1 MRLLILNP
9 NTSKGVTDRIRETA
23 RTVAQP
29 GDRFTTICPAH
40 GPELIVTE
48 DDARRASLAVVETV
62 KAYDAPCD
70 GIVLASF
77 GNTGAEAV
85 RALRPD
91 IPVIGIATAAFS
103 VARALGGPFGIV
115 TFAPALLPGLTAKAE
130 EAGLGGQLIAAA
142 AVETSDVGDPGTVQ
156 SRYAEELGQLC
167 EEMVRRGARSIVMG
181 GGPMSGF
188 AARLAPDC
196 PLPLID
202 GTVAAINIL
211 RSVTGSGRRQ
221 SVGRFHQASD
231 RVDAP

>member
-9 NTSKGVTDRIRETA
+9 NTSKGVTDRIGETA
-23 RTVAQP
+23 ETVMQP
-29 GDRFTTICPAH
+29 EDRFTTLCPAH

-48 DDARRASLAVVETV
+48 ADAARASRAVVDTV

-115 TFAPALLPGLTAKAE
+115 TFAPALLPGLTAKAD
-130 EAGLGGQLIAAA
+130 EAGLGSKLIATA
-142 AVETSDVGDPGTVQ
+142 AVETSDFGDPGMVQ
-156 SRYAEELGQLC
+156 SRYAGELQELC
-167 EEMVRRGARSIVMG
+167 ALMVRRGATSIVMG
-181 GGPMSGF
+181 GGPMAGF
-188 AARLAPDC
+188 AARLAPDF

-202 GTVAAINIL
+202 GTIAAINIM
-211 RSVTGSGRRQ
+211 RTVVGAGHESRI
-221 SVGRFHQASD
+221 GRFRHAPD
-231 RVDAP
+231 RAGVR